1 MTIQKPKCEN
11 HGSASQTYQ
20 RSHAR
25 RALLLPFVAFLCAC
39 AEGNAENDATDLG
52 ASDDL
57 STCILKTMELDEGR
71 WEYVGTIAR
80 LDGGVRT
87 YETTSVHFA
96 NGDGTWASK
105 SFGGDVGGTE
115 EAAEIGIV
123 TLEGNSIVPIIDG
136 VADVD
141 AAIEVVSCKG
151 PDPEGRYEVQKT
163 YKLPIE
169 DGGFDYVTNISW
181 YGQSGSYFAED
192 HRNADG
198 RVVARRSG
206 VYMPASE

>member
-1 MTIQKPKCEN
+1 MTIETSMGEHPELKSKA
-11 HGSASQTYQ
+11 GQ
-20 RSHAR
+20 RLHSR
-25 RALLLPFVAFLCAC
+25 FALLLPFFAVLCAC
-39 AEGNAENDATDLG
+39 VEGNSERGDTEQESTG
-52 ASDDL
+52 DL
-57 STCILKTMELDEGR
+57 SACILKTMELDEGR

-141 AAIEVVSCKG
+141 AAIEIVSCKG